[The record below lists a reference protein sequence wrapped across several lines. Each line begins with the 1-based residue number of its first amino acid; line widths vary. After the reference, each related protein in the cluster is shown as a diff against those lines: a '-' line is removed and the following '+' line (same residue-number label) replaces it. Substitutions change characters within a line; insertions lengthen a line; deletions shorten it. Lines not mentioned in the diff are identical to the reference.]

1 MRSAQTLSAPVA
13 AVPADD
19 LLALRALR
27 GQLLA
32 ARTSAAVMRHP
43 ATPPVSRD
51 LATAAY
57 VRAADLILDRLA
69 ALERSGALAK
79 LEAALAPGGEAAA

>member
-1 MRSAQTLSAPVA
+1 MRHAQTLT
-13 AVPADD
+13 VPPATDPAED
-19 LLALRALR
+19 LSIFRALR

-43 ATPPVSRD
+43 ATPQVSRD